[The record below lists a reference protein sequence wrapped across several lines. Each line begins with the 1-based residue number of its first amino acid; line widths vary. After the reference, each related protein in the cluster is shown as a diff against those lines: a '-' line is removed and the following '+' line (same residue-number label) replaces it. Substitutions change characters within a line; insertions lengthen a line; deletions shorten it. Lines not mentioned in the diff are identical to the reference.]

1 VGNILLFYEL
11 FWSQPKF
18 YNVALLETCLE
29 VQKIR
34 SNSTLSIW
42 IGQKPLVNFVLTTM
56 NVNQVYA
63 LWLVCVNSLGILPG
77 LNDTQVITTRL
88 SWYQSVFIK
97 IIKVYK
103 GCYVDSGIRDLP
115 IELGQPGTI
124 DACLTACAGQ
134 SERYFGVQAGLVV
147 CIFRRMSR
155 VCLVI
160 FFL

>member
-1 VGNILLFYEL
+1 LSRTLK
-11 FWSQPKF
+11 WHT
-18 YNVALLETCLE
+18 TCLE

-63 LWLVCVNSLGILPG
+63 IRLVCVKSLGILPG
-77 LNDTQVITTRL
+77 LNDTQVITTRW
-88 SWYQSVFIK
+88 SRYQTVFIK

-124 DACLTACAGQ
+124 DACLTSCASQ
-134 SERYFGVQAGLVV
+134 SKRYFGVQAGLVI
-147 CIFRRMSR
+147 CIF
-155 VCLVI
+155 VEWAEYI
-160 FFL
+160 